1 MIALRTC
8 VYLVIFEK
16 LNEESNE
23 ELKMKDKKI

>member
-8 VYLVIFEK
+8 VYLVIFEE